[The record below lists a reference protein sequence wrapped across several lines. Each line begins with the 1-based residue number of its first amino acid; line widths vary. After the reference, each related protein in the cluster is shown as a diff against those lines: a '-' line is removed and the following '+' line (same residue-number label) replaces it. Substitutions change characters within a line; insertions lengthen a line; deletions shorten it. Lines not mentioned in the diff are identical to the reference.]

1 MAFGS
6 SDGVT
11 VFRPEQIVPN
21 PYVPPVVLTEFLLSG
36 KPVGPGGNSPL
47 AKQIWALDSLT
58 LNHRQNIF
66 SLEFAALSYAAPDKN
81 RYRYRLEGLEREWN
95 EVDSRRRL
103 ATYTSLPARRY
114 VFRVEGSNNDGVWN
128 ERGASLAI
136 TVLPPWWATWWS
148 RSFALVSIACL
159 ILGTYR
165 ARVRSLRLAAA
176 RLEAQVS
183 ERTRELNVAK
193 EGAEAANQ
201 AKGVFLAHM
210 SHELRN
216 PLSSILG
223 VSALLRLEGASQE
236 QCEYLDLI
244 DRSGEHLLTLLNDV
258 LDLAKIEAGKQEV
271 MAVPCD
277 LAALAHE
284 VTDMM
289 RVKAD
294 SKKLTLVCSPAPGL
308 QAYVRADAPK
318 LRQVLIN
325 LVGNA
330 IRFTDTGLVTLRLS
344 TTEPD
349 DAGRLKLRFEVEDT
363 GVGIAPDDQARIFEP
378 FVRVGEWTG
387 RKGTG
392 LGLAIT
398 RQFVEMMGGAIALES
413 APGRGSRF
421 TVEVPSEVAAESE
434 VPRAP
439 AVARSGFVLEPG
451 QPEWRVLIV
460 DDDPEN
466 TMIMEQMLRR
476 AGFQVRV
483 ARSGAAA
490 IEVFREWRPQFIWM
504 DLRMPEIS
512 GTEAARRI
520 REMEGGREVKI
531 AGLTAA
537 AFASEEDEVL
547 AAGMDDFVRKPY
559 HADKIFD
566 CMARQ
571 LGVRY
576 RHIQTVGAGESQ
588 NGGS

>member
-1 MAFGS
+1 
-6 SDGVT
+6 
-11 VFRPEQIVPN
+11 
-21 PYVPPVVLTEFLLSG
+21 
-36 KPVGPGGNSPL
+36 
-47 AKQIWALDSLT
+47 
-58 LNHRQNIF
+58 
-66 SLEFAALSYAAPDKN
+66 
-81 RYRYRLEGLEREWN
+81 
-95 EVDSRRRL
+95 
-103 ATYTSLPARRY
+103 
-114 VFRVEGSNNDGVWN
+114 
-128 ERGASLAI
+128 
-136 TVLPPWWATWWS
+136 
-148 RSFALVSIACL
+148 
-159 ILGTYR
+159 
-165 ARVRSLRLAAA
+165 
-176 RLEAQVS
+176 
-183 ERTRELNVAK
+183 
-193 EGAEAANQ
+193 
-201 AKGVFLAHM
+201 
-210 SHELRN
+210 
-216 PLSSILG
+216 
-223 VSALLRLEGASQE
+223 
-236 QCEYLDLI
+236 
-244 DRSGEHLLTLLNDV
+244 
-258 LDLAKIEAGKQEV
+258 
-271 MAVPCD
+271 
-277 LAALAHE
+277 
-284 VTDMM
+284 
-289 RVKAD
+289 
-294 SKKLTLVCSPAPGL
+294 
-308 QAYVRADAPK
+308 
-318 LRQVLIN
+318 
-325 LVGNA
+325 
-330 IRFTDTGLVTLRLS
+330 
-344 TTEPD
+344 
-349 DAGRLKLRFEVEDT
+349 VEDT
-363 GVGIAPDDQARIFEP
+363 GVGIAPDDQARIFKP